1 MMMQNQM
8 QTFTDM
14 MKILDN
20 MLELSKMQE
29 DLKNET
35 RNSEPNSSSFNDN
48 AEQQEKLKNNLSN
61 LMKQMEEL
69 SQKTFAI
76 SPEMGKALGDANKQ
90 MQQSIQSLQNR
101 NGSYAAITQGEAM
114 MHLNQAASM
123 MKGSM
128 EAMMQGGGQGGM
140 MSMMQQLQQLSS
152 QQMNLNSLTQM
163 LQQMQ
168 QGQLSPQQQGELQR
182 LAQQQ
187 ELIKKSLA
195 ELNEEAK
202 ISGESKKLPADLDNI
217 LKEMQEVL
225 TNMKTEKLDDKLV
238 QKQEQILSKL
248 LDAQRSI
255 NERDFE
261 KKRKSNTGENFV
273 RQSPFDI
280 NLSSDEG
287 KEKLKDELNKA
298 VQEGY
303 AKDYEKLIL
312 KYYEAIQKEEIKK

>member
-1 MMMQNQM
+1 
-8 QTFTDM
+8 
-14 MKILDN
+14 
-20 MLELSKMQE
+20 
-29 DLKNET
+29 
-35 RNSEPNSSSFNDN
+35 
-48 AEQQEKLKNNLSN
+48 
-61 LMKQMEEL
+61 
-69 SQKTFAI
+69 
-76 SPEMGKALGDANKQ
+76 
-90 MQQSIQSLQNR
+90 
-101 NGSYAAITQGEAM
+101 
-114 MHLNQAASM
+114 
-123 MKGSM
+123 
-128 EAMMQGGGQGGM
+128 
-140 MSMMQQLQQLSS
+140 
-152 QQMNLNSLTQM
+152 MNLNSLTQM

-187 ELIKKSLA
+187 GLIQKSLA

-225 TNMKTEKLDDKLV
+225 TNMKTERLDDKLV

-261 KKRKSNTGENFV
+261 KKRKSNTGENYV
-273 RQSPFDI
+273 RQSPSDI

-312 KYYEAIQKEEIKK
+312 KYYEAIQKEKIKK